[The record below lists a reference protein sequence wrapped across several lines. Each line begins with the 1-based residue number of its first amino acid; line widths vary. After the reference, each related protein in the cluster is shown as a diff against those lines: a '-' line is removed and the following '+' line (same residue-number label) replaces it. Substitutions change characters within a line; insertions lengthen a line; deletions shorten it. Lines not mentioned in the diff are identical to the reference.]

1 MSARPIGTATVSFGL
16 VSVPVKMYSAAE
28 PKSKVS
34 FNWVHRD
41 CGSRLKQQYVCKKDG
56 DMVEREDMVKGY
68 EFAKD
73 QYVIFTPDEL
83 KALEEK
89 ASESVDIA
97 EFVPAEQVER
107 RYLSKIYYLGPDK
120 GGERAY
126 RLLSKALRETGLSA
140 VARYAARGK
149 QYLVLIRP
157 MGDGLAMEQLH
168 YADELRSFD
177 EVPIGEGTVKDE
189 ELQLAVQLIGQA
201 ASEEFRP
208 EDYGDDV
215 RKRMMERR
223 GDHFGPGRGASDSDR
238 RPDGGAEGEPG
249 QEGSPA
255 DGQAGQAHS
264 QEQED
269 GLQAPQGE
277 LTDPPLPPS
286 GMIVFEVG
294 RTAGGRLTHR

>member
-34 FNWVHRD
+34 FNWVHKD
-41 CGSRLKQQYVCKKDG
+41 CGSRLKQQYVCKQDG
-56 DMVEREDMVKGY
+56 DIVEREDMVKGY

-73 QYVIFTPDEL
+73 QYVIFTPEEL

-97 EFVPAEQVER
+97 EFVPADQVER

-157 MGDGLAMEQLH
+157 QGEGLAMEQLH

-201 ASEEFRP
+201 ASDQFKP
-208 EDYGDDV
+208 ETYGDDV
-215 RKRMMERR
+215 RKRMMEQIQRKIDGEEITSAPAEEPQTQIVDLMEALKASLAKKEAPPAAKQVKRAAKKKKTASKRR
-223 GDHFGPGRGASDSDR
+223 KAS
-238 RPDGGAEGEPG
+238 
-249 QEGSPA
+249 
-255 DGQAGQAHS
+255 
-264 QEQED
+264 
-269 GLQAPQGE
+269 
-277 LTDPPLPPS
+277 
-286 GMIVFEVG
+286 
-294 RTAGGRLTHR
+294 